1 LARAA
6 KASGSG
12 FGAVVD
18 DPGAPLVEVLG
29 EVLGDVLG
37 DVVGDVVG
45 EVLVGVLVD
54 VVVGGAVVEVVD
66 EVVVDVSWATAA
78 RAETRNALT
87 STPATT
93 ARARSMPSY
102 RRKCPAR

>member
-1 LARAA
+1 MARAA

-29 EVLGDVLG
+29 AVL
-37 DVVGDVVG
+37 GDVVG

>member
-29 EVLGDVLG
+29 AVL
-37 DVVGDVVG
+37 GDVVG

>member
-29 EVLGDVLG
+29 AVL
-37 DVVGDVVG
+37 GDVVG

-66 EVVVDVSWATAA
+66 EVVVGDSWATAA
-78 RAETRNALT
+78 LAETRNALT